1 MNHPR
6 KQWLM
11 GCFLLLAL
19 TRFATAADKT
29 ATQRSPS
36 GITHSFLA
44 TGGETYIMSGEGKI
58 TWSYPGSSRDGWV
71 LPSGDVLLAASKS
84 KEYPGGAVVVL
95 DNQNKA
101 LFEFKGAQR
110 EVNSVQPLAD
120 GHILL
125 TEAGPKPRL
134 MEIDHSGT
142 VLVEFPLQCQTENH
156 HMQTRMARK
165 LSNGNYLVPHL
176 LDKVVR

>member
-11 GCFLLLAL
+11 GCFVLLGLVRYAG
-19 TRFATAADKT
+19 AADKT
-29 ATQRSPS
+29 AGQQSPS

-44 TGGETYIMSGEGKI
+44 TGGETYIMSGDGKI
-58 TWSYPGSSRDGWV
+58 TWRYPASSRDGWV

-84 KEYPGGAVVVL
+84 KDYPGGAIVVL
-95 DNQNKA
+95 DKDNKV
-101 LFEFKGAQR
+101 LFEFKGAQS

-125 TEAGPKPRL
+125 TE
-134 MEIDHSGT
+134 
-142 VLVEFPLQCQTENH
+142 
-156 HMQTRMARK
+156 
-165 LSNGNYLVPHL
+165 
-176 LDKVVR
+176 